1 MGGTSPA
8 WLRWVVAVLALLVG
22 SLGTHRASADDAPT
36 IAAPVTDLANVLTA
50 EEEVPIAERLRAHR
64 ASTSVHIAV
73 LLVRTTNGEP
83 IDDFAHRVA
92 TAWGG
97 GAKGED
103 KGALVVLAID
113 DRRSRI
119 EVGHGLEASLPD
131 AKARA
136 ILDNAK
142 PLLRSQAYRAAVHM
156 LVEELIVAT
165 GGARRE
171 TAPSGSRPDASS
183 AKPKRPP
190 IDPASVPWTVRK
202 LGWVAVLLYV
212 AALLFVSS
220 SPHLRRRLGVDEPT
234 GRGEAQGTA
243 AGPQSRRELLR
254 SLALPT
260 LPFALVPLLLP
271 SAYWLPTSLFP
282 AIGTIVAIVALLLEA
297 RADDDRKRRVRIVS
311 RVAGSA
317 FLPLFGLSLSGA
329 LVPYPSDATEIGSLA
344 LFLAPLGA
352 LLCGW
357 LTSSYDPSLASSSTR
372 TRREPWELSY
382 SSSGGSDSSSG
393 GGSDYGGGGSFGGGG
408 ASSDW

>member
-1 MGGTSPA
+1 
-8 WLRWVVAVLALLVG
+8 
-22 SLGTHRASADDAPT
+22 
-36 IAAPVTDLANVLTA
+36 
-50 EEEVPIAERLRAHR
+50 
-64 ASTSVHIAV
+64 
-73 LLVRTTNGEP
+73 
-83 IDDFAHRVA
+83 
-92 TAWGG
+92 
-97 GAKGED
+97 
-103 KGALVVLAID
+103 
-113 DRRSRI
+113 
-119 EVGHGLEASLPD
+119 
-131 AKARA
+131 
-136 ILDNAK
+136 
-142 PLLRSQAYRAAVHM
+142 
-156 LVEELIVAT
+156 
-165 GGARRE
+165 
-171 TAPSGSRPDASS
+171 
-183 AKPKRPP
+183 
-190 IDPASVPWTVRK
+190 
-202 LGWVAVLLYV
+202 
-212 AALLFVSS
+212 
-220 SPHLRRRLGVDEPT
+220 
-234 GRGEAQGTA
+234 
-243 AGPQSRRELLR
+243 
-254 SLALPT
+254 LALPT